1 MSKEKIEIE
10 KRNSVIMYFDDC
22 PWHKE
27 DDFMVVTEWRG
38 GDGWDICISDRHL
51 SLHRTEYDALK
62 KIIKKLGYE

>member
-1 MSKEKIEIE
+1 MSKEKIKIE
-10 KRNSVIMYFDDC
+10 KRNSVIIYFEDC

-27 DDFMVVTEWRG
+27 DDFMVVTEWSS

-51 SLHRTEYDALK
+51 SLHCTEYDALK